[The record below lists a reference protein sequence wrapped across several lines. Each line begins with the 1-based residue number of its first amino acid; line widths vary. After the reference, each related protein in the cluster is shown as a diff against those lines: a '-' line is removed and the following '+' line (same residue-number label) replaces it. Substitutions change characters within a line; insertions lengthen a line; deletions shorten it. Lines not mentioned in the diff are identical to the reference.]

1 VFFPPTDFLN
11 WGAPGV
17 DGVGRGPLSPL
28 FAAFGSLS
36 DTDLGRQIVGKMISP
51 IYYVT
56 ASLPPV
62 LIVHG
67 DADVVVPLQ
76 QSESF
81 AAKAKEVG
89 APMVKIIVR
98 KGKGH
103 GWPDFWKSKE
113 DIDAFADWFDKYIGG
128 TAK

>member
-1 VFFPPTDFLN
+1 MVSAAVRSLRCLPPS
-11 WGAPGV
+11 
-17 DGVGRGPLSPL
+17 GRCPIP
-28 FAAFGSLS
+28 
-36 DTDLGRQIVGKMISP
+36 DLGRQIVGKMISP

-56 ASLPPV
+56 SSLPPV

-89 APMVKIIVR
+89 APDGQDHCAQR
-98 KGKGH
+98 QR
-103 GWPDFWKSKE
+103 PRL
-113 DIDAFADWFDKYIGG
+113 A
-128 TAK
+128 